1 MKVAIHQSQY
11 HPWINYYR
19 KIAQSDIFVFLDE
32 VQFQKNGLQNRNKI
46 KTNTGEKWITIPV
59 KQSLN
64 QKISTVESLGV
75 RWKKKHCNSIKQ
87 NYKNSKIIFE
97 DLYGNV
103 YQNNVTNLS
112 EINRNI
118 IESTCKYFGID
129 FEFILQS
136 ELNPDGMKSDLI
148 IDICNKLKCGT
159 YISGPGALSYLD
171 EDNFRRNNIEI
182 IVLENKT
189 IEYNQYHQEIGFIPD
204 LSTLDFILST
214 KSLWQNHL
222 KF

>member
-11 HPWINYYR
+11 HPWINYYT
-19 KIAQSDIFVFLDE
+19 KIAQADIFVFLDE

-59 KQSLN
+59 KQSLD
-64 QKISTVESLGV
+64 QKISAVESLGV
-75 RWKKKHCNSIKQ
+75 RWKKKHYNSIKQ

-97 DLYGNV
+97 YLYGNV

-129 FEFILQS
+129 IEFILQS

-204 LSTLDFILST
+204 LSTLDFILNT

>member
-1 MKVAIHQSQY
+1 M
-11 HPWINYYR
+11 
-19 KIAQSDIFVFLDE
+19 
-32 VQFQKNGLQNRNKI
+32 
-46 KTNTGEKWITIPV
+46 
-59 KQSLN
+59 
-64 QKISTVESLGV
+64 
-75 RWKKKHCNSIKQ
+75 KKHYNSILQ
-87 NYKNSKIIFE
+87 NYKKSKIIFE

-103 YQNNVTNLS
+103 YQNNVTNMS

-129 FEFILQS
+129 TKIILQS
-136 ELNPDGMKSDLI
+136 ELNPEGMKSDLI
-148 IDICNKLKCGT
+148 TDICNKLKCDT